1 MTAAGVRVRFAPSP
15 TGSLHLGNALTAVA
29 NRRFADDHGGV
40 LVLRID
46 DTDAARDVE
55 GGEDG
60 ILRDLAWLGVGVDEG
75 PVRQSAR
82 GEIYRA
88 AAERLVAASAA
99 TREGDGSVRTAA
111 RLAGASS
118 SHRPTL
124 LRSDGTATYHLASV
138 ADDVDLRITHVIR
151 GADHRSNADLHL
163 ALLAALGV
171 AAPEILHHGL
181 ILGDDGGKLSQRDA
195 AAGGGAAPA
204 AGSALCADLVS
215 LADFRAAGIP
225 AEAVRAYLVE
235 LGLPRHDVRLDLARV
250 RRLAVEALAAMSDED
265 LAARV
270 GAPVR
275 LAAAL
280 RGARD
285 FAEAAD
291 YAESILRPDLGSG
304 PGGGAGGAPAETPP
318 AARPTLLR
326 FAELRAGAAD
336 ELDDETARSIVR
348 ELKAVH
354 ADLKALRRALTGRE
368 RGPELWAVVRALAR
382 EESLARV
389 GFSPG
394 AAPDAPSG

>member
-1 MTAAGVRVRFAPSP
+1 M
-15 TGSLHLGNALTAVA
+15 
-29 NRRFADDHGGV
+29 
-40 LVLRID
+40 
-46 DTDAARDVE
+46 
-55 GGEDG
+55 
-60 ILRDLAWLGVGVDEG
+60 
-75 PVRQSAR
+75 
-82 GEIYRA
+82 
-88 AAERLVAASAA
+88 
-99 TREGDGSVRTAA
+99 
-111 RLAGASS
+111 
-118 SHRPTL
+118 
-124 LRSDGTATYHLASV
+124 
-138 ADDVDLRITHVIR
+138 
-151 GADHRSNADLHL
+151 
-163 ALLAALGV
+163 
-171 AAPEILHHGL
+171 
-181 ILGDDGGKLSQRDA
+181 
-195 AAGGGAAPA
+195 
-204 AGSALCADLVS
+204 
-215 LADFRAAGIP
+215 
-225 AEAVRAYLVE
+225 E

-304 PGGGAGGAPAETPP
+304 PGGGPGGGPAETPP

-382 EESLARV
+382 AEALARV
-389 GFSPG
+389 DFSPG